1 MIYKPSLPGQTINC
15 NNVHFVSGQ
24 NPTDEEK
31 SAKDYQVFGHT
42 EAQARRKERSSGKLL
57 RPEASPNKTRIKKQH
72 ILHGTGKKGSVFYP
86 FCFCWVP
93 LTTVFLPPIVCP
105 MCKNKTVPHLTKTL
119 SDLRLY
125 ADKHTLIL
133 MIRSS

>member
-1 MIYKPSLPGQTINC
+1 MKRNLQRATKCLVTQRHRPGERK
-15 NNVHFVSGQ
+15 GQ
-24 NPTDEEK
+24 VG
-31 SAKDYQVFGHT
+31 S
-42 EAQARRKERSSGKLL
+42 SSGLKLPQTKL
-57 RPEASPNKTRIKKQH
+57 VLESNTSFVGLEKKA
-72 ILHGTGKKGSVFYP
+72 VFYP